1 MLVLAERIRP
11 DGSHARS
18 WAEPSADGTALLVAD
33 DDGVRGF
40 LPVLAV
46 DRVMTRYGRPLED
59 GLATD
64 GDAADGADGSI
75 VLAGGYRLRSF
86 RFHAIVDAEARDY
99 LVWERPGDEPLAA
112 ISATVAAALKF
123 LVAAG
128 SSKN

>member
-18 WAEPSADGTALLVAD
+18 WAEPSPDGTALLVAD
-33 DDGVRGF
+33 DDGVRGL
-40 LPVLAV
+40 LPVVAV
-46 DRVMTRYGRPLED
+46 DRVMARYGRPLED
-59 GLATD
+59 GLA
-64 GDAADGADGSI
+64 ADGESI
-75 VLAGGYRLRSF
+75 ALAGGYRLRRF

-99 LVWERPGDEPLAA
+99 LIWERPGDEPLAA